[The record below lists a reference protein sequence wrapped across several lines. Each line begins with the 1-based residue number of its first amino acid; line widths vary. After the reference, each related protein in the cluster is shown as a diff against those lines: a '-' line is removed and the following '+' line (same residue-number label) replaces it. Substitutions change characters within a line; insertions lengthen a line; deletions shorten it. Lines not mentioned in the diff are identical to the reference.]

1 MALATEH
8 LPKLAGAGL
17 GGVVVLCVVLAYL
30 RDPRSV
36 AMAEEGA
43 APVAVTQ
50 AAVDGD
56 GVIARAEARDEST
69 PSASAAAPPP
79 APTLDEALIAKATTV
94 AELREL
100 EKQAPNDPRIQ
111 KKLARAYALTPDGL
125 IDALIAA
132 KRLFAA
138 DPKALADKEMLQI
151 VMRAATGTPAAQDVA
166 FPMMTGGM
174 GTAGPDLLYEMTT
187 APSVTGP
194 TKQKAIALTKDPEIR
209 KIASPALRIA
219 LELRDRGPCE
229 RKSLFTEAEK
239 SGDRRAL
246 AFLTPLAA
254 TKGCGVFSLEDC
266 YDCLGGRSELT
277 KAINGINAR
286 MKANGT

>member
-1 MALATEH
+1 M
-8 LPKLAGAGL
+8 
-17 GGVVVLCVVLAYL
+17 GGVVLLCISLAYL

-36 AMAEEGA
+36 AMADE
-43 APVAVTQ
+43 AVKPASSTAQ
-50 AAVDGD
+50 PDGD
-56 GVIARAEARDEST
+56 GFVARAEPKAQ
-69 PSASAAAPPP
+69 PPGPASALIAAP
-79 APTLDEALIAKATTV
+79 ATTLDEALIAKATTV
-94 AELREL
+94 AELRAL
-100 EKQAPNDPRIQ
+100 EKQAPTDPRIQ
-111 KKLARAYALTPDGL
+111 KKLARAHALLPDGL

-138 DPKALADKEMLQI
+138 DPKTLADKEMLQI
-151 VMRAATGTPAAQDVA
+151 VMRAATGTPASQDVA
-166 FPMMTGGM
+166 FPMMTSGM

-209 KIASPALRIA
+209 KIASPALKIA
-219 LELRDRGPCE
+219 LELRDHGPCE
-229 RKSLFTEAEK
+229 RKAYFAEAEQ

-254 TKGCGVFSLEDC
+254 TKGCGFVSLEDC
-266 YDCLGGRSELT
+266 YDCLGGRSELN

-286 MKANGT
+286 LKASGT